1 MRKCSKCGADL
12 PLQTGRG
19 RRRKMC
25 EMCAPPRRRQAPA
38 QTTAPTASGGSLTE
52 AVRAELDAAGL
63 LGTAGGFQALALAQR
78 IDADQEPGAALAAL
92 NKELRAQMNA
102 LGAAETEPVA
112 DPVDELKARRAGRS
126 AS

>member
-1 MRKCSKCGADL
+1 MRTCSKCGADL

-25 EMCAPPRRRQAPA
+25 EMCAPPRRRQAP
-38 QTTAPTASGGSLTE
+38 TAATPTAASGGSLTE

-63 LGTAGGFQALALAQR
+63 LGSAAAFQALALAQR

-92 NKELRAQMNA
+92 NKELRTQLNA
-102 LGAAETEPVA
+102 MRTTGGDEIA
-112 DPVDELKARRAGRS
+112 DPVDELKARRASRTGT
-126 AS
+126 